1 MIVYNVDKEKR
12 TVVAMYEK
20 GEADVIDSIDRMLDK
35 IGSGDSIVNIFVT
48 WHKLCAKYKN
58 DGKFKL
64 VGIAKCHEDDEWDE
78 TKGKEIA
85 KTRLNRKFINLK
97 NEILRICI
105 KALENGFKKT
115 MVTAL
120 KKYDRAFDYYV
131 NVSYDVESYDVE
143 I

>member
-1 MIVYNVDKEKR
+1 MIIYNVDKEKR

-20 GEADVIDSIDRMLDK
+20 GETDVIHSIDRMLDK
-35 IGSGDSIVNIFVT
+35 IGSDDSIVNILVT
-48 WHKLCAKYKN
+48 WYKLCTKYKN

-120 KKYDRAFDYYV
+120 KKYDRDFNYRV
-131 NVSYDVESYDVE
+131 NILYDVEG
-143 I
+143 